1 MIDDERLSCPFTETV
16 HIRGEIA
23 WRGIEKQDNGTTMG
37 KLSNSWGIC
46 QVIDIAKLATT
57 IHNTRDGNSLWRWL

>member
-16 HIRGEIA
+16 HIRGETV
-23 WRGIEKQDNGTTMG
+23 WRGKEIQDNVTTRG
-37 KLSNSWGIC
+37 KLSKSWGIC

-57 IHNTRDGNSLWRWL
+57 IHNTGESNSS